1 MKATVKAYSI
11 LLFTTCFFI
20 AGKAIAGQGPS
31 GDEPLVEKKKTY
43 TKTYPLGGGD
53 RVNLNN
59 SFGELKINTWDK
71 NEIKVDITMTGKGS
85 TDEIAQE
92 MLDHIEIQD
101 NKTGSTVSF
110 KTKIDNDDKDWKKHD
125 KTKYRNS
132 GFSIDYVVYLP
143 SKTRLDATNQ
153 FGAMSI
159 GDYTGEVSLESKF
172 GSLTAGK
179 LSNPKNVGVEFG
191 TGSIASMN
199 GGDLS
204 IKFSRAE
211 VKNLDGT
218 VNAKFEHSGVKIAI
232 DNNLKELNIKNNFT
246 QLMLDAST
254 NLSANFDVHTNFSEL
269 RNKTSFNIKEEKD
282 DDDDKHRGPKFDRK
296 YSGKSG
302 SGTLPIKIR
311 SEFGDVILGHNLSF
325 DLHEDDKG
333 KKTRNI

>member
-1 MKATVKAYSI
+1 MKATVKAYSV
-11 LLFTTCFFI
+11 LLFTICFFI
-20 AGKAIAGQGPS
+20 AGKAIAGQGPA

-43 TKTYPLGGGD
+43 SKSYPLGGGD

-71 NEIKVDITMTGKGS
+71 SEIKVDITMTGKGS

-101 NKTGSTVSF
+101 SKTGSTVSF
-110 KTKIDNDDKDWKKHD
+110 KTEIDNDDKDWKKHD
-125 KTKYRNS
+125 KNKYRNS

-179 LSNPKNVGVEFG
+179 LSNPKSVDVEFG

-199 GGDLS
+199 GGDLT
-204 IKFSRAE
+204 IKFGRAE
-211 VKNLDGT
+211 VKNLDGI
-218 VNAKFEHSGVKIAI
+218 VNAKFEHSGVKIAL
-232 DNNLKELNIKNNFT
+232 DNNIKELNIKNNFT

-282 DDDDKHRGPKFDRK
+282 EDDDRRGPKFDRK